1 MKPSFKK
8 SGFNFLPV
16 IIHEGGKRETVH
28 GEPLATAATA
38 RKYAALHI
46 ADLQKARTS
55 PATGPKLL
63 GPAQTGKAPRQ
74 TAPHTVTLDTAQRLF
89 VIPCGGG
96 FSCLGFDVERRQT
109 AAICK
114 ELNRPA
120 PVAVPGTLEA
130 WAEHEAAI
138 KAAKDSGKRLKCGLH
153 PRLIG
158 LEGKRVECT
167 LYGEKV
173 RFIVGK
179 STGFIPCHLQIER
192 RGNTGGAGIS
202 EEAELGSVKVLS

>member
-16 IIHEGGKRETVH
+16 IIHKDGRRETVH

-46 ADLQKARTS
+46 ADRLRARKPAPAISTDQKT
-55 PATGPKLL
+55 
-63 GPAQTGKAPRQ
+63 
-74 TAPHTVTLDTAQRLF
+74 RLF
-89 VIPCGGG
+89 SIPCGGG
-96 FSCLGFDVERRQT
+96 FSFLGFDIERRQT

-120 PVAVPGTLEA
+120 PVAAPGTLEA

-138 KAAKDSGKRLKCGLH
+138 EAARQTGKRLTCGLH

-167 LYGEKV
+167 IYGEKV

-192 RGNTGGAGIS
+192 RGNTGGGGIS
-202 EEAELGSVKVLS
+202 EAAELGSIKILS

>member
-16 IIHEGGKRETVH
+16 IIHEGGRRETLSEGGPVC
-28 GEPLATAATA
+28 TRAAA
-38 RKYAALHI
+38 IKYARLHI
-46 ADLQKARTS
+46 ADLQRGKAR
-55 PATGPKLL
+55 
-63 GPAQTGKAPRQ
+63 Q
-74 TAPHTVTLDTAQRLF
+74 TVTINEGQRLF

-96 FSCLGFDVERRQT
+96 FSCLGFDVERRKT

-114 ELNRPA
+114 ELNRTA
-120 PVAVPGTLEA
+120 PVAAPGTLDAYGEYGQA
-130 WAEHEAAI
+130 LQ
-138 KAAKDSGKRLKCGLH
+138 AAKDSGKRLKCGLH

-192 RGNTGGAGIS
+192 RGNTGGGWIS
-202 EEAELGSVKVLS
+202 EASELGSIKILS